1 MTSYRFVPAAGRL
14 VPDLAR
20 VRLRSDPQE
29 KPWCGPEG
37 CAVEARDVAFY
48 HRRVHAGDGKLVPL
62 SQAKVGKTARRK
74 ATTPDTATSSSE
86 ER

>member
-1 MTSYRFVPAAGRL
+1 MTSYRFVPAVGRL

-20 VRLRSDPQE
+20 VRLRSDALE
-29 KPWCGPEG
+29 KPWCDPEG
-37 CAVEARDVAFY
+37 CAVGARDLAFY

-62 SQAKVGKTARRK
+62 SPAKPGKSSRRK
-74 ATTPDTATSSSE
+74 AATSDSE